1 VNRLLWK
8 VRRATL
14 DLGQRG
20 AIMGILNVTPDSF
33 SDGGAYD
40 NPERAVEHALAMER
54 DGAEIIDIGGESTR
68 PGALPVP
75 ADEEIRRVV
84 PVIERLR
91 AESDVLISIDTSK
104 ATVARAAMEAGAD
117 IINDVTGFS
126 GDPDMAAVARDTNA
140 GVVLMHM
147 RGTPQTMQQRTDY
160 HDVVAEVREFLRQQM
175 ERAIACGIDP
185 MRIVLDPGIGFAKTA
200 EQNLSLLRHCDR
212 FAVNDRP
219 VLIGVSRKSLL
230 AKLAGSTEPADRF
243 WPGVAITALC
253 RRLGARVFRVH
264 DPLPHL
270 HALRMTEA
278 ILNPVA

>member
-1 VNRLLWK
+1 
-8 VRRATL
+8 
-14 DLGQRG
+14 
-20 AIMGILNVTPDSF
+20 MGVLNVTPDSF

-40 NPERAVEHALAMER
+40 DPARAVGHALAMER
-54 DGAEIIDIGGESTR
+54 DGARIIDIGGESTR
-68 PGALPVP
+68 PGAQPVA

-91 AESDVLISIDTSK
+91 AQSEVLVSIDTSK
-104 ATVARAAMEAGAD
+104 AAVARAAMDAGAD

-126 GDPDMAAVARDTNA
+126 GDPEMISVARDTDA

-160 HDVVAEVREFLRQQM
+160 LDVVAEVREFLRQQM
-175 ERAIACGIDP
+175 ETAVASDIDP

-200 EQNLSLLRHCDR
+200 EQNLSLLRHCDA
-212 FAVNDRP
+212 FTIADRP
-219 VLIGVSRKSLL
+219 VLVGVSRKSFL
-230 AKLAGSTEPADRF
+230 AKLAGSTNPADRF

-264 DPLPHL
+264 DPLAHL

-278 ILNPVA
+278 ILNPAT